1 MKLRI
6 YLLTLLL
13 GVFSFAG
20 CEAAEQNTSET
31 DLPVSAEAP
40 VEKSIAESHGKAAK
54 EETAKTPLLPIDA
67 SPLANDDFVLHGMAL
82 GDRAESLILHM
93 GVPDAISRGSVSD
106 TYTWKDFTARVNHA
120 VAEESA
126 WKVMGK
132 TAPPTG
138 LTEYRSER
146 KDLETLRGIH
156 AGSLREAVLRAYGR
170 PLRVLWDGEKRDFL
184 LTYEAGDQ
192 EISFTIHKNV
202 VKSLHVSH
210 LSEKKKRKTETQERH
225 DFLPKEDFSLAGLS
239 LGQRFK
245 DYSFMEWERKM
256 MNPGEEVWYYEGYG
270 VRMTK
275 KEHWIMAFFLT
286 DDRML
291 TPRGLAMGDDQ
302 STAEMLYGAPHKLEM
317 DTSTG
322 SPRTAYVYFSQGQKE
337 VLILYFKNKKV
348 DGIVCAAN
356 PQRRK

>member
-6 YLLTLLL
+6 YLLALLL
-13 GVFSFAG
+13 GALGFAG
-20 CEAAEQNTSET
+20 CEAAEQNASGTA
-31 DLPVSAEAP
+31 LPVSAEAP
-40 VEKSIAESHGKAAK
+40 SEKTIAASEEKAAK
-54 EETAKTPLLPIDA
+54 EEVAEVPLLPIDA
-67 SPLANDDFVLHGMAL
+67 SPLTRDDFMLHGMTL
-82 GDRAESLILHM
+82 GDRAASLIQKM

-120 VAEESA
+120 ITEESA

-146 KDLETLRGIH
+146 KDLKTLRGIH
-156 AGSLREAVLRAYGR
+156 VGSSREAVLRAYGR
-170 PLRVLWDGEKRDFL
+170 PLRLLWDGEKKDFL
-184 LTYEAGDQ
+184 LIYEAENQ

-202 VKSLHVSH
+202 VKSLHVSYRP
-210 LSEKKKRKTETQERH
+210 EKKLGVAKVQEGH

-239 LGQRFK
+239 LGRRFK

-256 MNPGEEVWYYEGYG
+256 MNPGEEIWYYEGYG

-275 KEHWIMAFFLT
+275 KEHWIIAFFLT

-291 TPRGLAMGDDQ
+291 TPRGLALGDDQ
-302 STAEMLYGAPHKLEM
+302 STAEMLYGAPHKLEL

-348 DGIVCAAN
+348 DGIVCAGN
-356 PQRRK
+356 PQRGK

>member
-6 YLLTLLL
+6 YLLALLL
-13 GVFSFAG
+13 GALGFAG
-20 CEAAEQNTSET
+20 CEAAEQNARET
-31 DLPVSAEAP
+31 ALPASAEAAE
-40 VEKSIAESHGKAAK
+40 EKTIAESHGKAAK
-54 EETAKTPLLPIDA
+54 AETVEPPLLPIDA
-67 SPLANDDFVLHGMAL
+67 SPLVDDDFVLHGMAL
-82 GDRAESLILHM
+82 GDRASSLIRKM
-93 GVPDAISRGSVSD
+93 GTPDAISRGSVSD

-120 VAEESA
+120 ITEESA

-132 TAPPTG
+132 TALPTG

-146 KDLETLRGIH
+146 KDLKTLRGIH
-156 AGSLREAVLRAYGR
+156 AGSSREDVLRAYGR
-170 PLRVLWDGEKRDFL
+170 PLRLLWDGERKDFL
-184 LTYEAGDQ
+184 LIYEAGDQ

-202 VKSLHVSH
+202 VKSLHVSY
-210 LSEKKKRKTETQERH
+210 LSEKKMGKTETQERH
-225 DFLPKEDFSLAGLS
+225 DFLPKRDFSLAGLS

-256 MNPGEEVWYYEGYG
+256 MNPGEEIWYYEGYG

-275 KEHWIMAFFLT
+275 KEHWIIAFFLT

-291 TPRGLAMGDDQ
+291 TPRGLALGDDQ
-302 STAEMLYGAPHKLEM
+302 STAEMLYGAPHKLEL

-348 DGIVCAAN
+348 DGIVCAGN
-356 PQRRK
+356 PQRGK

>member
-13 GVFSFAG
+13 GVLGFAG
-20 CEAAEQNTSET
+20 CEAAEQNMRET
-31 DLPVSAEAP
+31 ALPASAEAP
-40 VEKSIAESHGKAAK
+40 AEKTIAESHGKAAK
-54 EETAKTPLLPIDA
+54 EETAETPLLPIDA
-67 SPLANDDFVLHGMAL
+67 SPLANNDFILHGMAL
-82 GDRAESLILHM
+82 GDRVDSLIRNM

-120 VAEESA
+120 VTEESA

-132 TAPPTG
+132 KAPPTG

-156 AGSLREAVLRAYGR
+156 AGSSREAVLRAYGR
-170 PLRVLWDGEKRDFL
+170 PLRLLWDGEKRDFL

-202 VKSLHVSH
+202 VKSLHVSY
-210 LSEKKKRKTETQERH
+210 LSEKKKKKTETQERH
-225 DFLPKEDFSLAGLS
+225 DFLPKGDFSLAGLS

-256 MNPGEEVWYYEGYG
+256 MNPGEEIWYYEGYG

-302 STAEMLYGAPHKLEM
+302 STAEMLYGAPQKLEM

-348 DGIVCAAN
+348 DGIVCAGN